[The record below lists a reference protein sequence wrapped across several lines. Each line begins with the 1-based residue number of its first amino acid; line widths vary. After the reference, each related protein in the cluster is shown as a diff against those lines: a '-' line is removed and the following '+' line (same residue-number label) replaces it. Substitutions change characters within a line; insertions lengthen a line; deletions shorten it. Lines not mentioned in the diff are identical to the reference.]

1 MDDQDAQGLTIT
13 GIDTEWGDLVVDHI
27 GTDVVVSAGEAG
39 PGSNQILQWSAY
51 AEGDS
56 GEAGGSTNDG
66 SRSVDMS
73 WNIGTGVGEGGTFA
87 HLVFNINHC

>member
-1 MDDQDAQGLTIT
+1 MNDRDAQGSTIT

-39 PGSNQILQWSAY
+39 PESNQILQWSAY

-66 SRSVDMS
+66 SGSVDMS
-73 WNIGTGVGEGGTFA
+73 WNIGSEVGDGGAFRSSRIQ
-87 HLVFNINHC
+87 H